1 MEVNAMPRPKEEV
14 MEYADD
20 EFLTYLEDHLN
31 YIEAYTYR
39 LKMMMTVY
47 REVKDEYG
55 EGLGWIPSKEIIDS
69 VNDLKKN
76 LDAFFFAVLADQ
88 RSLISSLIM
97 WRKSKAA
104 KRKKGKK
111 SERKRE
117 ELDPSVR

>member
-1 MEVNAMPRPKEEV
+1 MPRPKEEV

-104 KRKKGKK
+104 KRKKSKK

-117 ELDPSVR
+117 EIDPSIR

>member
-1 MEVNAMPRPKEEV
+1 MPRPKEEV
-14 MEYADD
+14 MDYADD

-47 REVKDEYG
+47 REVKEEYG
-55 EGLGWIPSKEIIDS
+55 EGLGWIPSKEIIES
-69 VNDLKKN
+69 VNNLKKN

-104 KRKKGKK
+104 KKKKSKK
-111 SERKRE
+111 SEKKNRE
-117 ELDPSVR
+117 EVDPSIM